1 MIISSPAFS
10 WELGVEGQSYVCFR
24 ESSELPVKVTIDKY
38 GDIKITWGEY
48 PIEYDFMFYDS
59 DKLISGG
66 IWLAEEYDGKNI
78 ENFVEGNASS
88 TNWIDPAIVVFYP
101 KTRKLSYGIVGKF
114 SFQMNCVVL

>member
-1 MIISSPAFS
+1 MKKVFFLLFMVISSPAFS

-66 IWLAEEYDGKNI
+66 I
-78 ENFVEGNASS
+78 
-88 TNWIDPAIVVFYP
+88 
-101 KTRKLSYGIVGKF
+101 
-114 SFQMNCVVL
+114 CVNRRVKRGHVAV